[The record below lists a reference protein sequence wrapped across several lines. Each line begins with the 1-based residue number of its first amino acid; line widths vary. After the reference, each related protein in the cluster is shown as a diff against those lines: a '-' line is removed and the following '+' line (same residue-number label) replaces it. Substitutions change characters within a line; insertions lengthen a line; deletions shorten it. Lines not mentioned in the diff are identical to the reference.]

1 MSRTDKNSSGTDLVN
16 GRITSTLLA
25 FSVPF
30 LFSSLLQTL
39 YGTVDTLTVG
49 HFSSTASLAA
59 VSTGAQVLSLMTFL
73 AYGLSNG
80 ATVLLGQ
87 AIGAQDHK
95 KAAKIVGNTVIDFA
109 VVSVVLM
116 LFLVVLYPNL
126 LTMLNVP
133 EAAVEEARRYCLIC
147 AFGIPL
153 IVGYNTVGA
162 LLRAIGDSKSPLLFV
177 GVACVINII
186 GDLLLT
192 GVFKLGAA
200 GVAIA
205 TVVAQGSSFFFSLLF
220 IMKRGMGFEFT
231 RRDIRFD
238 KFTTQQIFRI
248 GVPMGLQSIL
258 INLSFLFITAI
269 INSMGLT
276 ASASMGIGD
285 KIVGFAFLPQN
296 AISGALAVMVAQ
308 NIGARKPDRAITALK
323 VGSLV
328 CFMIEVLFL
337 AFCQIWPHV
346 LPSLFTEDGEV
357 IRLTGLYMKAY
368 SIDAALTAVTFCM
381 GGFLNGCG
389 KTTFNM
395 VQNLISTFLGRVPA
409 TFLLSRIPDTNLFL
423 IGLAAPASTLMT
435 IMMVGIYIGGGHWK
449 KNLYADESI
458 EAAEQ

>member
-1 MSRTDKNSSGTDLVN
+1 MSGTKKTTDLLN
-16 GRITSTLLA
+16 GNIASTLLA
-25 FSVPF
+25 FSIPF
-30 LFSSLLQTL
+30 LLASMLQTL

-49 HFSSTASLAA
+49 HFSSTASLSA

-95 KAAKIVGNTVIDFA
+95 KAARIVGNTVIDFA
-109 VVSVVLM
+109 AVSVVLM
-116 LFLVVLYPNL
+116 AFLLVMYPYL

-133 EAAVEEARRYCLIC
+133 EAAVAEAKRYCLIC

-192 GVFKLGAA
+192 GVFRLGAA
-200 GVAIA
+200 GVAIS
-205 TVVAQGSSFFFSLLF
+205 TVVAQGSSFLFSLVF
-220 IMKRGMGFEFT
+220 IMKRGMGFEFS
-231 RRDIRFD
+231 RKDIKFET
-238 KFTTQQIFRI
+238 FTTQQIFRI
-248 GVPMGLQSIL
+248 GIPMGLQSIL

-276 ASASMGIGD
+276 ASAAMGIGD
-285 KIVGFAFLPQN
+285 KIVGFSFLPQT

-308 NIGARKPDRAITALK
+308 NIGARKPERAIKALK
-323 VGSLV
+323 VAMTV
-328 CFMIEVLFL
+328 CFTIEVLFL
-337 AFCQIWPHV
+337 LFCQLWPHI
-346 LPSLFTEDGEV
+346 LPSLFTEDV
-357 IRLTGLYMKAY
+357 DVVRLTGLYMKAY

-395 VQNLISTFLGRVPA
+395 VQNLIGTFLGRVPA

-423 IGLAAPASTLMT
+423 IGLAAPLSTVISIVML
-435 IMMVGIYIGGGHWK
+435 GIYIAKGSWK
-449 KNLYADESI
+449 KNLYADEDVH
-458 EAAEQ
+458 